1 MKRFK
6 KTAGALAL
14 LLLTLV
20 FTGSARSSS
29 LQPLSRDYLTPQEI
43 ELVKDAQVLDQRI
56 DVFIKAAERRFLVLS
71 GQTVSAP
78 TSKKEQK
85 EAERWGVLP
94 TGTRAE
100 LITDIAG
107 ILDAAIEN
115 IDDVALR
122 DDKNP
127 LIPKSLRKLAA
138 AATHFQSQL
147 TAMQQQAKESA
158 ERTAIEQALEN
169 AQEILEA
176 AAKLQSPAEKK

>member
-1 MKRFK
+1 MKRFN
-6 KTAGALAL
+6 KTAGTLA

-20 FTGSARSSS
+20 LTTSARSSS
-29 LQPLSRDYLTPQEI
+29 PKPTSRDYLTPKEI
-43 ELVKDAQVLDQRI
+43 ELVKDAQVLDERI

-71 GQTVSAP
+71 GQTTSAP

-85 EAERWGVLP
+85 EADKWGELP
-94 TGTRAE
+94 KGTRAE

-122 DDKNP
+122 DEKNP
-127 LIPKSLRKLAA
+127 LIPKSLKKLAA
-138 AATHFQSQL
+138 AATRFQAQL
-147 TAMQQQAKESA
+147 TSMQGQAKEAA

-169 AQEILEA
+169 VQEILEA
-176 AAKLQSPAEKK
+176 AAKLQSQPAKK

>member
-6 KTAGALAL
+6 ITAGTLV

-20 FTGSARSSS
+20 FAGSARSSS
-29 LQPLSRDYLTPQEI
+29 HNTPSRDYLTPQEI

-71 GQTVSAP
+71 GQTLSAP
-78 TSKKEQK
+78 TSKKDQK
-85 EAERWGVLP
+85 EAERWGELP
-94 TGTRAE
+94 KGTRAE
-100 LITDIAG
+100 LIADIAG

-138 AATHFQSQL
+138 ATTRFQAQL
-147 TAMQQQAKESA
+147 TSMQGQAKDSA

-176 AAKLQSPAEKK
+176 AAKLPPPAAKK

>member
-6 KTAGALAL
+6 KMAGALV

-20 FTGSARSSS
+20 LTGSARSSS
-29 LQPLSRDYLTPQEI
+29 HNPPSRDYLTPQEI

-71 GQTVSAP
+71 GQTTSTAP
-78 TSKKEQK
+78 VSKKDQK
-85 EAERWGVLP
+85 EAERWGALP
-94 TGTRAE
+94 AGTRAE

-127 LIPKSLRKLAA
+127 LVAKSLRKLAA
-138 AATHFQSQL
+138 ATTRFQAQL
-147 TAMQQQAKESA
+147 TSMQGQAKESA
-158 ERTAIEQALEN
+158 ERTAIGQAMEN

-176 AAKLQSPAEKK
+176 AAKLPPSTTKK